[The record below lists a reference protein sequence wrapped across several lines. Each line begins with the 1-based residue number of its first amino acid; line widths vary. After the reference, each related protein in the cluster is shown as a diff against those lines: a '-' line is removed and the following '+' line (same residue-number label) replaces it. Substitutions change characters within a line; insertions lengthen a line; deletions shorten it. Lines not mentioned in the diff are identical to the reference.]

1 MAKKII
7 IVTGP
12 IGSGKSTTIEYL
24 RKKGFQ
30 TLDLDEISNEIIN
43 SNESIKF
50 LDTNFPGVIK
60 NKKLDKESLANIVFN
75 DIDKLKTLEE
85 YLHPKILLE
94 FQQLAAKIDGVLFVE
109 VSAPKNIHKDFE
121 CLVIST
127 PEAVRI
133 ERLLDRDMKL
143 NDIKNRIQTQQSE
156 DWWNSLGHVII
167 NNSHTS
173 LEQEIDK
180 YINEKI

>member
-1 MAKKII
+1 M
-7 IVTGP
+7 
-12 IGSGKSTTIEYL
+12 
-24 RKKGFQ
+24 
-30 TLDLDEISNEIIN
+30 
-43 SNESIKF
+43 
-50 LDTNFPGVIK
+50 
-60 NKKLDKESLANIVFN
+60 
-75 DIDKLKTLEE
+75 KTLEE
-85 YLHPKILLE
+85 YLHPKILIE

-143 NDIKNRIQTQQSE
+143 NDIKNRIQTQQNE

>member
-30 TLDLDEISNEIIN
+30 TLDLDKISNEIIN

-60 NKKLDKESLANIVFN
+60 NQKLDKDSLADIVFN
-75 DIDKLKTLEE
+75 DNDKLKTLEE
-85 YLHPKILLE
+85 YLHPKILIE
-94 FQQLAAKIDGVLFVE
+94 FQQIAAKIDGVLFVE

-143 NDIKNRIQTQQSE
+143 NDIKNRIQTQQNE

>member
-12 IGSGKSTTIEYL
+12 IGSGKSTTIEYI
-24 RKKGFQ
+24 RKKGYQ

-43 SNESIKF
+43 SKESIKF

-60 NKKLDKESLANIVFN
+60 NNKLDKEFLSDIVFN

-85 YLHPKILLE
+85 YLHPKILIE
-94 FQQLAAKIDGVLFVE
+94 FQQLADKIEGILFVE

-127 PEAVRI
+127 PESLRI
-133 ERLLDRDMKL
+133 ERLLDRGMKL
-143 NDIKNRIQTQQSE
+143 NDIKNRIHTQRSE
-156 DWWNSLGHVII
+156 DWWNSLGDVII

-180 YINEKI
+180 YINEQI

>member
-12 IGSGKSTTIEYL
+12 IGSGKSTTIQYL

-50 LDTNFPGVIK
+50 LDNNFPGVIK
-60 NKKLDKESLANIVFN
+60 NKKLDKESLADIVFN

-85 YLHPKILLE
+85 YLHPKILIA

-127 PEAVRI
+127 PESERI
-133 ERLLDRDMKL
+133 ARLIDRGMEL
-143 NDIKNRIQTQQSE
+143 NDIKNRIHTQRNE
-156 DWWNSLGHVII
+156 DWWNSLGYVIL
-167 NNSHTS
+167 NTSCTS
-173 LEQEIDK
+173 LEQEIDNF
-180 YINEKI
+180 INEKI